1 MGNTRSGDVS
11 TKTDVGGAV
20 EGHERPRREPLTRHR
35 IIRAALGI
43 MDVEGLEAVTMRRI
57 GRDLGV
63 EAMSLY
69 NHVRGKEDILNGVC
83 EEVLAEF
90 RVPDALDWVEAARLG
105 AHEYRRLLLAHPNVI
120 TLMSERKGPLTN
132 PDSLRAY
139 EFALDLFRSLGL
151 SGADSV
157 KAFHTFGGYILGYV
171 MMELGPMVGGP
182 DDEAHVLAH
191 REMARVLES
200 ADLPRL
206 REALP
211 HLIDCDVEEQFEF
224 GLDLLIEGL
233 RARASGRP
241 ALPASGT
248 GSGMRG

>member
-1 MGNTRSGDVS
+1 MENAGSLET
-11 TKTDVGGAV
+11 A
-20 EGHERPRREPLTRHR
+20 ERPRREPLTRQR

-43 MDVEGLEAVTMRRI
+43 MDREGLDAVTMRRI

-69 NHVRGKEDILNGVC
+69 NHVRDKEDILDGIC

-90 RVPDALDWVEAARLG
+90 RIPQVDSWVEAARRG
-105 AHEYRRLLLAHPNVI
+105 AREYRRLLLAHPNVI

-151 SGADSV
+151 SEADSV
-157 KAFHTFGGYILGYV
+157 KAFHAFGGYILGYV

-182 DDEAHVLAH
+182 DDEAHLLAH
-191 REMARVLES
+191 QDMARVLES

-211 HLIDCDVEEQFEF
+211 YIIDCDVEEQFEF
-224 GLDLLIEGL
+224 GLDLLIDGL
-233 RARASGRP
+233 RART
-241 ALPASGT
+241 GT
-248 GSGMRG
+248 G